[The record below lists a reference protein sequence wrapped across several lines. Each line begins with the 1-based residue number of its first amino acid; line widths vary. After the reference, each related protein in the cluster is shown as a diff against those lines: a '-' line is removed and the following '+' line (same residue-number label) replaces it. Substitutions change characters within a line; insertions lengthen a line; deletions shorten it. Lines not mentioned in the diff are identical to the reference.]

1 MGDEITVVGVKA
13 VRKHAVGQTWQAGEV
28 GFHKLRNGET

>member
-13 VRKHAVGQTWQAGEV
+13 VRKRAVGQTWQAGEV
-28 GFHKLRNGET
+28 EFHSL